1 MGDISETLIWVF
13 YVLTLLQGSQVSYKC
28 KKYLVDSNLFLNK

>member
-13 YVLTLLQGSQVSYKC
+13 YVLTLLLEAK
-28 KKYLVDSNLFLNK
+28 LVINVKSILWIQICF